1 MQWRERLGLL
11 VLVDIQ
17 LGVRV
22 CCPGGFEGNA
32 NKVFFQ
38 DVVEDGGAETTALV
52 EDFVDD
58 ILIEKSRSALYSA
71 KSGMYQCVG

>member
-32 NKVFFQ
+32 DKVFFQ
-38 DVVEDGGAETTALV
+38 DVVEDRAAETSVLV
-52 EDFVDD
+52 EDFIDD
-58 ILIEKSRSALYSA
+58 ILIKEEQVSL
-71 KSGMYQCVG
+71 CF